1 MLKRRIKAQN
11 VGNTNAHCD
20 VGLNLQYNF
29 RFKDYSDIKMAAV
42 LIFLDIQDR
51 LILTSEIEI
60 SAKIHLQKVFLTLIT
75 SSAMTP
81 QRERTS

>member
-1 MLKRRIKAQN
+1 
-11 VGNTNAHCD
+11 
-20 VGLNLQYNF
+20 
-29 RFKDYSDIKMAAV
+29 MAAV

-60 SAKIHLQKVFLTLIT
+60 SAKINLEKVFLTLIT